1 MKRSAIQ
8 IKYAPPVRTVLVAGG
23 AGFVGSA
30 ICRLLASDGSTRV
43 INVDSLVGAVSEEA
57 LAGPADQP
65 NYHFVQGD
73 ISDRAM
79 LAAVMAQEKVDSV
92 IHLASETRCE
102 RDGAGMPSFIDTNVG
117 GTFQLL
123 EASLAHWRDLLPDA
137 RAAFR
142 FHHVSSSAVFGD
154 VSSDGQRIDEA
165 APYAPASP
173 IAAARAASDHLVRS
187 WHQSFG
193 LPVVLSH
200 GGSCFGPFQKPGKL
214 IPHAILSA
222 IAGKAVPVYGAGSEL
237 HDWLHIDD
245 YARALSAVLFG
256 GQPGEHYLIG
266 GRQEHSNLAVVAM
279 ICDLLDRIDP
289 RADGRKRRSLITFL
303 PDRRA
308 SDRRHALNPAKIE
321 RALGWRPEIGFV
333 EGLVDTIDW
342 YRDREIAA
350 AVETL
355 KVSTGR

>member
-1 MKRSAIQ
+1 MKRSPIE

-30 ICRLLASDGSTRV
+30 MCRLLASDGATRV
-43 INVDSLVGAVSEEA
+43 INLDSMVDAADDEA
-57 LAGPADQP
+57 LAGLAQQP
-65 NYHFVQGD
+65 NYRFIEGD
-73 ISDRAM
+73 IGDRA
-79 LAAVMAQEKVDSV
+79 LVASVLAQERVSAV
-92 IHLASETRCE
+92 IHLAAETRVE
-102 RDGAGMPSFIDTNVG
+102 RGGAGVPSFLDTNIA

-154 VSSDGQRIDEA
+154 VSAEGQRIDET

-222 IAGKAVPVYGAGSEL
+222 IEGQRVPVYGAGSEL

-245 YARALSAVLFG
+245 YARALRAVLVG
-256 GQPGEHYLIG
+256 GQVGEHYLIG
-266 GRQEHSNLAVVAM
+266 GRQAHSNLAVVAM

-289 RADGRKRRSLITFL
+289 RGDGRKRRSLITFL

-308 SDRRHALNPAKIE
+308 ADRRHALTPEKIE
-321 RALGWRPEIGFV
+321 RNLGWRPEIGFV
-333 EGLVDTIDW
+333 DGLVDTIDW
-342 YRDREIAA
+342 YRDRERAR
-350 AVETL
+350 VLESRR
-355 KVSTGR
+355 VSTGR